1 MHIGVRIRFLAFNKS
16 APRTPLWAQNA
27 HPRTRIDCPSGVEG
41 GIMYTDVGCNVYFDF
56 SLRMNE
62 RKITSHSGHAI
73 LAAQIARSVTH
84 QLIVH
89 DQDSIMSRRVHAVEN
104 SSLGSISIFLRLC
117 VDEIQIHHAFPAC
130 PLNMPPSCVPSIPGR
145 AQERLQRKD

>member
-1 MHIGVRIRFLAFNKS
+1 MCGHSARNFVDWSGNDLMSQKVTPHEKRAHGVRIRFSAFNKS

-56 SLRMNE
+56 SLCLKE

-73 LAAQIARSVTH
+73 FAAQIAV
-84 QLIVH
+84 
-89 DQDSIMSRRVHAVEN
+89 
-104 SSLGSISIFLRLC
+104 SLC
-117 VDEIQIHHAFPAC
+117 
-130 PLNMPPSCVPSIPGR
+130 SCHYMAGALVNYS
-145 AQERLQRKD
+145 

>member
-1 MHIGVRIRFLAFNKS
+1 MCGHSARNFLDWSGNDLMSQKVTPHEKRVHYSSDPILAFNKS

-73 LAAQIARSVTH
+73 LAAQIARVT
-84 QLIVH
+84 QY
-89 DQDSIMSRRVHAVEN
+89 
-104 SSLGSISIFLRLC
+104 C
-117 VDEIQIHHAFPAC
+117 C
-130 PLNMPPSCVPSIPGR
+130 
-145 AQERLQRKD
+145 